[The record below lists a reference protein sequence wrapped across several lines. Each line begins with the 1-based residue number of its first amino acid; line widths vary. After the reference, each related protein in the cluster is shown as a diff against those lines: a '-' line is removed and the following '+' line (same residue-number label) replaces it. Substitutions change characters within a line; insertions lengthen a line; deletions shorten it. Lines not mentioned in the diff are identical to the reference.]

1 MLFGPFG
8 DPYRRDPR
16 SPWTGEAYFEIHP
29 KDAVELGLNDGDYA
43 WIDADPADRPYRN
56 WKEDDPYYDVARA
69 MMRARVYSGMTRGL
83 IRTWFNMY
91 AATPGTVA
99 AQAAAEGNPA
109 QNPAT
114 NYVALFRHG
123 SHQSG
128 TRAWLRPTQMTETL
142 TRKNYFGQVIDV
154 GFEAD
159 VHSVSGAPKEAFIK
173 IERAEDGGTGAAKL
187 WRPVTLGLRPEAA
200 GEQLIAYLKGEYVT
214 QAKGS

>member
-1 MLFGPFG
+1 
-8 DPYRRDPR
+8 
-16 SPWTGEAYFEIHP
+16 
-29 KDAVELGLNDGDYA
+29 
-43 WIDADPADRPYRN
+43 
-56 WKEDDPYYDVARA
+56 

-99 AQAAAEGNPA
+99 GQKAAEGNPA

-159 VHSVSGAPKEAFIK
+159 VHSVSGAPKEAFVK

-187 WRPVTLGLRPEAA
+187 WRPVTLGLRPESASPS
-200 GEQLIAYLKGEYVT
+200 LLAYLKGDYIT
-214 QAKGS
+214 QTKGS